1 MMVRTRVGRGVP
13 LTPSTLLSA
22 FEILADLFPDGVLVV
37 GDDGIIQ
44 AASDEFSRI
53 VLSDRASIVG
63 QQLEQFVPVRHR
75 SDHVDSRERFFDS
88 GGSRPMGV
96 GLGLHALRSDGSEV
110 PIDVSLRSVDLDG
123 SRVVIAAVRDLTAQ
137 HEAEKTRSTLEIV
150 RRATRSAVLV
160 IEASGVIVGTNDAA
174 TRLLG
179 VDAHELVDRRLEE
192 TIVGAT
198 DQVMDIF
205 DDCSAGGHVEDVRIE
220 LVTTWDERVPVN
232 LTAHPVVSS
241 RGQISAVSMLMF
253 DRSEMEASQAAL
265 RQFQERL
272 EITERLGGIGSWEF
286 DGHTRELQMSP
297 GLHELLGLSP
307 FDAEGT
313 ADDLLGRMSPEF
325 AHEIRGALDR
335 CVETGTSMSFEGQLL
350 SVDGRSKWITV
361 EGNRDSTGVASP
373 HRVVGIVQDVSAR
386 HDAMATLLEA
396 DRLKDEF
403 LSTVSHELRTPLTVI
418 VGFADHLRSQ
428 GDASTA
434 PYLEAMHRNAMEMGL
449 MVDQLLDLSRVQS
462 GRVSFEPVP
471 ARLSSLVRDA
481 LGYLGTMVS
490 GHRVIDE
497 TSDVEVRVDP
507 MGFRRVL
514 TNLLSNA
521 AKFSP
526 PDSTITISD
535 ELDQGDV
542 VVSVRDQGV
551 GLAPDDV
558 GSIFDMFVQARHG
571 RPVDVPGTG
580 VGLTIVKRYVEMH
593 GGRVWAESQPG
604 AGACFRFTIPAGA
617 SDSGEDDGA

>member
-1 MMVRTRVGRGVP
+1 M
-13 LTPSTLLSA
+13 TPSTLLSA

-37 GDDGIIQ
+37 GDDGVIQ
-44 AASDEFSRI
+44 AASGEFARI
-53 VLSDRASIVG
+53 VHSDRAAIVG
-63 QQLEQFVPVRHR
+63 QELEQFVPVRHR
-75 SDHVDSRERFFDS
+75 SDHVDSRKRFFAS

-179 VDAHELVDRRLEE
+179 VDAEDLTDRHLDETVLGDTAQILE
-192 TIVGAT
+192 
-198 DQVMDIF
+198 IF
-205 DDCSAGGHVEDVRIE
+205 DDCVAGGHFEDLRIE
-220 LVTTWDERVPVN
+220 LVTKWDERVPVN

-272 EITERLGGIGSWEF
+272 EVTERLAGIGSWEL
-286 DGHTRELQMSP
+286 DGNTGELQMSP

-313 ADDLLGRMSPEF
+313 VDDLLGPMSPDF
-325 AHEIRGALDR
+325 ADEIRGALAR
-335 CVETGTSMSFEGQLL
+335 CVEEGTPMSFEGQLL
-350 SVDGRSKWITV
+350 AAGGRSRWITI

-373 HRVVGIVQDVSAR
+373 NRVVGIVQDVSAR
-386 HDAMATLLEA
+386 HEAMATLLEA

-418 VGFADHLRSQ
+418 VGFADHLRSE

-434 PYLEAMHRNAMEMGL
+434 PYLDAMHRNAVEMDL
-449 MVDQLLDLSRVQS
+449 MVDQLLDMSRVQS

-471 ARLSSLVRDA
+471 ARLNSLVGDA
-481 LGYLGTMVS
+481 IAYIGTMVRR
-490 GHRVIDE
+490 HRVIDE
-497 TSDVEVRVDP
+497 TSDVEVMVDA

-514 TNLLSNA
+514 TNLVSNA

-526 PDSTITISD
+526 PDSKITISAA
-535 ELDQGDV
+535 LDRGDV
-542 VVSVRDQGV
+542 VVSVCDEGI
-551 GLAPDDV
+551 GLAPEDV
-558 GSIFDMFVQARHG
+558 ESIFDMFVQARHG
-571 RPVDVPGTG
+571 RPVDVAGTG

-593 GGRVWAESQPG
+593 GGRVWVESQPG
-604 AGACFRFTIPAGA
+604 AGACFRFTIPAAA
-617 SDSGEDDGA
+617 SASGEDDGV